1 MSNNGDVHPHK
12 NDAVGLPHMPFF
24 ARTVY
29 RFAPLIVLGW
39 VGLVVVLS
47 MFVPD
52 LETVGK
58 QHTVPMSPKEAA
70 SMKATQR
77 VGKVFN
83 EFDSDSAIMIVLEG
97 DKPLGDDAHH
107 YYDGLVKKLEADTKH
122 VEHVQD
128 FWGDPLTAAGS
139 QSTDGK
145 AAYVQVYLQGNQ
157 GETRANESVRA
168 VRKLVEDDPAPPG
181 IHAYVTGAAAL
192 TADQSAAGDKGVILV
207 TLLTFVVIIFML
219 LWVYRSIVTVFST
232 LIMVVL
238 ELFAARQV
246 VAFLAHNNII
256 GLSTFAVNLL
266 VLMVIAASTDYAIF
280 VLGRYQEARSL
291 GEDREQAFY
300 TMFHGT
306 AHVVL
311 GSGLTIAGAM
321 YCLSFTRL
329 PYFQSLGVPCAVGT
343 LVAVMA
349 ALTLGPALLAVGSRS
364 RFHLFDPKRKMRTR
378 GWRRVGT
385 AIVRWPGP
393 ILAVSI
399 GIALIGLLALPGYR
413 TNYDNR
419 QYLPPSTKAV
429 VGYEAAERHFSNAR
443 MNPELLMIETDHD
456 MRNPANMLV
465 LDRIA
470 RFVFHI
476 PGVARVQTI
485 TRPLGAPIEHTSIPF
500 QISMQNTTQVENQ
513 EYMKKRMA
521 DMLTQADAMQQSID
535 TMQRMYE
542 ITSKMAAV
550 THHMDGLTHEMLDV
564 TSNMRDEIANFDD
577 FFRPIRSYFY
587 WEKHCFDVPVCWS
600 LRSILDA
607 LDGLDQIVEKF
618 KFLSDDLAQM
628 DALLPQMLAQMPP
641 MIATMTTMKQM
652 MLTMHSSMNSMYDQ
666 MDVMSQNSTA
676 MGQAYDAA
684 KNDDSFY
691 IPPEVFDNPDFK
703 RGLKMFLSPDG
714 HAARFI
720 ISHDVPPA
728 TPEGISHVDPIK
740 SAAKEAIK
748 GTPLEGSKIWL
759 GGTAAVYKD
768 MRDGSKYDLMI
779 AGISAASLILI
790 IMLIITR
797 SLVAAITIVG
807 TVLLSLGAS
816 FGLSVLVWQ
825 DILGIELHW
834 MVLAMSVI
842 LLLAVGSDYN
852 LLLVSRFKEEIHA
865 GIKTGIIRSMAGTGA
880 VVTSAGLVFAAT
892 MGTFAISPLRV
903 MGQVGTTIALGLLF
917 DTLIVRSFMMPSVAA
932 LMGRWFWWPQRVRN
946 RPASEMLRPY
956 GSRSAVRAYMLP
968 PEPRPPRSAHS
979 ADTDRFPVG
988 APHY

>member
-1 MSNNGDVHPHK
+1 MTDNK
-12 NDAVGLPHMPFF
+12 TAGLPHMPIF
-24 ARTVY
+24 ARSVHK
-29 RFAPLIVLGW
+29 FALLIVLAW
-39 VGLVVVLS
+39 IGLVVALS
-47 MFVPD
+47 VFVPSLD
-52 LETVGK
+52 IVGK
-58 QHTVPMSPKEAA
+58 AHTVSMSPKEAA
-70 SMKATQR
+70 SMQAMKR
-77 VGKVFN
+77 VGQVFN
-83 EFDSDSAIMIVLEG
+83 EFDTDSAIMIVLEG

-107 YYDGLVKKLEADTKH
+107 FYDQLIRKLEADKNH

-128 FWGDPLTAAGS
+128 FWGDPLTAAGA
-139 QSTDGK
+139 QSNDGK
-145 AAYVQVYLQGNQ
+145 AAYVQVYLVGNQ
-157 GETRANESVRA
+157 GESKANDSVKA
-168 VRKLVEDDPAPPG
+168 VRQIVDSASPPPG
-181 IHAYVTGAAAL
+181 VKAYVTGAAAL
-192 TADQSAAGDKGVILV
+192 TADQSAAGERGVIKV
-207 TLLTFVVIIFML
+207 TIITFIVIIVML
-219 LWVYRSIVTVFST
+219 LFVYRSIVTVFIT
-232 LIMVVL
+232 LLMVVF

-246 VAFLAHNNII
+246 VAFLAYNNII

-266 VLMVIAASTDYAIF
+266 VLMAIAAGTDYAIF
-280 VLGRYQEARSL
+280 VLGRYQEARSH

-329 PYFQSLGVPCAVGT
+329 PYFQTLGVPCAVGM
-343 LVAVMA
+343 LVAVFA
-349 ALTLGPALLAVGSRS
+349 ALTLGPAVLTVGSR
-364 RFHLFDPKRKMRTR
+364 FGLFDPKRRMRTR

-393 ILAVSI
+393 ILAVSVA
-399 GIALIGLLALPGYR
+399 IALIGLLALPGYK

-419 QYLPPSTKAV
+419 KYLPAYTKAN
-429 VGYEAAERHFSNAR
+429 VGYDAAERHFPNAR
-443 MNPELLMIETDHD
+443 MNPELLLIETDHD
-456 MRNPANMLV
+456 MRNPAGMLV

-476 PGVARVQTI
+476 QGVARVQAI
-485 TRPLGAPIEHTSIPF
+485 TRPLGTPIEHTSIPF

-513 EYMKKRMA
+513 QYMHQRMA
-521 DMLTQADAMQQSID
+521 DMLKQADAMQQSID
-535 TMQRMYE
+535 TMQRMYD
-542 ITSKMAAV
+542 ITSQMAAV

-564 TSNMRDEIANFDD
+564 TNTLRDNIANFDD
-577 FFRPIRSYFY
+577 FWRPIRAYFY
-587 WEKHCFDVPVCWS
+587 WEKHCFDIPICWS
-600 LRSILDA
+600 LRSIFDG
-607 LDGLDQIVEKF
+607 LDGLDQISEKF
-618 KFLSDDLAQM
+618 TALSGDIAQL
-628 DALLPQMLAQMPP
+628 DALMPQMLAQMPP

-652 MLTMHSSMNSMYDQ
+652 MLTMHSSMSSLYDQ

-720 ISHDVPPA
+720 ISHEGDPA
-728 TPEGISHVDPIK
+728 TPEGISHVDPIRN
-740 SAAKEAIK
+740 AAKEAIK
-748 GTPLEGSKIWL
+748 GTPVEGAKIWL

-779 AGISAASLILI
+779 AGISAACLILI

-807 TVLLSLGAS
+807 TVLISLGAS

-825 DILGIELHW
+825 DIMGFELHW

-892 MGTFAISPLRV
+892 MASFVFSPLVV
-903 MGQVGTTIALGLLF
+903 MGQVGTTIGLGLLF

-932 LMGRWFWWPQRVRN
+932 LMGRWFWWPTRVRT
-946 RPASEMLRPY
+946 RPASQLLRPF
-956 GSRSAVRAYMLP
+956 GPRPVVRALLLP
-968 PEPRPPRSAHS
+968 PENGGTYPNGGSPNGESPDSAS
-979 ADTDRFPVG
+979 TDRF
-988 APHY
+988 ARPHY

>member
-1 MSNNGDVHPHK
+1 MTTDNQ
-12 NDAVGLPHMPFF
+12 AAGLPHMPFF
-24 ARTVY
+24 ARAVHKG
-29 RFAPLIVLGW
+29 ALLIVLGW

-47 MFVPD
+47 VFVPSLD
-52 LETVGK
+52 IVAKE
-58 QHTVPMSPKEAA
+58 HTVSMSPKEAA
-70 SMKATQR
+70 SMQATQR

-83 EFDSDSAIMIVLEG
+83 EFDTDSAIMIVLEG

-107 YYDGLVKKLEADTKH
+107 FYDQLIKKLEADTKH

-128 FWGDPLTAAGS
+128 FWGDPLTAAGA
-139 QSTDGK
+139 QSNDGK
-145 AAYVQVYLQGNQ
+145 ASYVQVYLVGNQ
-157 GETRANESVRA
+157 GESTANESVKA
-168 VRKLVEDDPAPPG
+168 VRHIVESTPSPPG
-181 IHAYVTGAAAL
+181 VTAYVTGAAAL
-192 TADQSAAGDKGVILV
+192 TADQSAAGEKGVLLV
-207 TLLTFVVIIFML
+207 TMITFLVIIVML
-219 LWVYRSIVTVFST
+219 LWVYRSIVTVFIT

-246 VAFLAHNNII
+246 VSVLAYNNII

-266 VLMVIAASTDYAIF
+266 VLMAIAAGTDYAIF

-291 GEDREQAFY
+291 GEDRDQAFY

-329 PYFQSLGVPCAVGT
+329 PYFQTLGAPCAVGM
-343 LVAVMA
+343 LVAVLA
-349 ALTLGPALLAVGSRS
+349 ALTLGPAVLTVGSR
-364 RFHLFDPKRKMRTR
+364 FGLFDPKRRMRTQ

-399 GIALIGLLALPGYR
+399 AIALIGLLALPGYK

-419 QYLPPSTKAV
+419 KYLPGSTKAN
-429 VGYEAAERHFSNAR
+429 VGYDAAERHFPNAR
-443 MNPELLMIETDHD
+443 MNPELLLIETDHD
-456 MRNPANMLV
+456 MRNPAGMLV

-470 RFVFHI
+470 RGIFHI
-476 PGVARVQTI
+476 PGVARVQAI
-485 TRPLGAPIEHTSIPF
+485 TRPLGTPIEHTSIPF

-513 EYMKKRMA
+513 QYMHQRMK
-521 DMLTQADAMQQSID
+521 DMLQQADAMQQSID
-535 TMQRMYE
+535 TMQRMYN
-542 ITSKMAAV
+542 ITSQMAAV

-564 TSNMRDEIANFDD
+564 TSTLRDNIANFDD

-587 WEKHCFDVPVCWS
+587 WEKHCFDIPACWS
-600 LRSILDA
+600 LHSIFDA
-607 LDGLDQIVEKF
+607 LDGLDQITEKF
-618 KFLSDDLAQM
+618 QYLTNDIAQL

-652 MLTMHSSMNSMYDQ
+652 MLTMHSSMSSLYDQ

-676 MGQAYDAA
+676 MGQAFDAS

-720 ISHDVPPA
+720 ISHEGDPA
-728 TPEGISHVDPIK
+728 TPEGISHVVPIK
-740 SAAKEAIK
+740 NAAKEAIK
-748 GTPLEGSKIWL
+748 GTPVEGAKVWL

-768 MRDGSKYDLMI
+768 MRDGSTYDLMI

-825 DILGIELHW
+825 DIMGFELHW

-852 LLLVSRFKEEIHA
+852 LLLVSRFKEEIHS
-865 GIKTGIIRSMAGTGA
+865 GIRTGIIRSMAGTGA

-892 MGTFAISPLRV
+892 MASFVFSPLVV

-932 LMGRWFWWPQRVRN
+932 LMGRWFWWPTQVRT
-946 RPASEMLRPY
+946 RPASQMLRPY
-956 GSRSAVRAYMLP
+956 GSRAAVRAYMLP
-968 PEPRPPRSAHS
+968 KEPEAN
-979 ADTDRFPVG
+979 TDRFVAAS
-988 APHY
+988 APHH